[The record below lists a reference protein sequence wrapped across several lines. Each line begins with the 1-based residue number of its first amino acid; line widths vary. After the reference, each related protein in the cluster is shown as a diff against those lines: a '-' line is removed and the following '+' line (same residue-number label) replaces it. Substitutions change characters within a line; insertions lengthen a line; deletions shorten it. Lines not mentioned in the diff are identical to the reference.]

1 MQFFQT
7 IRCLLLVALLA
18 GASPAFAET
27 TPDSRFL
34 AQIPEGA
41 VVVAPLEGQ
50 VTEAT
55 FFILRRALKSA
66 EAANASAFVIDMD
79 TPGGSLGAAVKI
91 LNLLL
96 ESKVPT
102 YTWVN
107 TNAGSAGALIALGT
121 KHIFMAPVSA
131 IGAAAPV
138 MGGGQEVPETMSA
151 KIISYYS
158 GYFRSAAEANGYN
171 PELAEAFINREKE
184 LKIGDEIIS
193 AEGSL
198 LTLSAQEAI
207 RKIDGKPVLAQGIAA
222 NVTQL
227 ADQAGLGDAPVFVF
241 QPSGFEQAA
250 KWITTLAPLFLLGGI
265 IGAYMEF
272 KAPGFG
278 VPGFVSAICF
288 LLFFAGHYVAGLTGF
303 EAAALFVAGFLLVIF
318 ELLLFPGVLFISAIG
333 MLLMVAGLL
342 FAMVDFW
349 PSREFALDFETIGT
363 ALINFSITIVLAAL
377 IISLLARY
385 LPSLPMFRFL
395 FLRASTAAGPSF
407 DAVAHSIVKNEIHL
421 GDTGIA
427 STILRPSGKA
437 DFGAFH
443 ADVVTDG
450 DFIAA
455 GTKVT
460 VVRMEGGRVFVEE
473 TEATEAN

>member
-1 MQFFQT
+1 MHLPFMQFFQI

-18 GASPAFAET
+18 GAKPAFAEAQET
-27 TPDSRFL
+27 LFL
-34 AQIPEGA
+34 ERIPEGA
-41 VVVAPLEGQ
+41 VVVAPLDGQ
-50 VTEAT
+50 VTEAS

-66 EAANASAFVIDMD
+66 EAANAAAFVIDMD

-121 KHIFMAPVSA
+121 KNIYMAPVSA

-158 GYFRSAAEANGYN
+158 GYFRSAAEVNGYN
-171 PELAEAFINREKE
+171 PELAEAFINKDKE

-193 AEGSL
+193 KEGDL
-198 LTLSAQEAI
+198 LTLSAQEAV
-207 RKIDGKPVLAQGIAA
+207 REIDGKPILARGIAA

-227 ADQAGLGDAPVFVF
+227 ADLAGLGDAPVYVF
-241 QPSGFEQAA
+241 APSGFEQAA
-250 KWITTLAPLFLLGGI
+250 QWITALAPLFLLGGI

-272 KAPGFG
+272 KTPGFG
-278 VPGFVSAICF
+278 VPGFVGGMCF
-288 LLFFAGHYVAGLTGF
+288 ILFFAGHYVAGLTGF
-303 EAAALFVAGFLLVIF
+303 EAAALFVAGFLLVMF
-318 ELLLFPGVLFISAIG
+318 ELLFFPGVLVIAALG
-333 MLLMVAGLL
+333 TLMMVGGLL

-349 PSREFALDFETIGT
+349 PARDFSLDFETIGN
-363 ALINFSITIVLAAL
+363 ALINFSIAVVLAAL
-377 IISLLARY
+377 VISLLARF

-395 FLRASTAAGPSF
+395 FLRASTVAGPSL
-407 DAVAHSIVKNEIHL
+407 DAAAPSIVKNEIRL
-421 GDTGIA
+421 GDCGVARTV
-427 STILRPSGKA
+427 LRPSGKA
-437 DFGAFH
+437 DFGAYL

-450 DFIAA
+450 DFLEA
-455 GTKVT
+455 GTKVK
-460 VVRMEGGRVFVEE
+460 VVRMEGGRVFVEAGE
-473 TEATEAN
+473 